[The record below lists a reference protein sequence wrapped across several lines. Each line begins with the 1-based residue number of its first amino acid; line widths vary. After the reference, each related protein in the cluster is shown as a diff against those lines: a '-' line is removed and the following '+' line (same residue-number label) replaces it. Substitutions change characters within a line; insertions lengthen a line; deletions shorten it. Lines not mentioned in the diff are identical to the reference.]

1 MKIEFVGAARTVTG
15 SSYIVKNEDFTIMVD
30 CGMFQGTRELRE
42 RNHLGLIYAP
52 DKIDALVVTH
62 AHIDHSGL
70 IPKLVK
76 EGFRGSIFATRATVD
91 LLSIMLPDSAH
102 IQEMDA
108 EWFSRRRKKA
118 GREPLPPLYTAEDA
132 AEAIKYLKPIEYGEE
147 FEVVPNVRA
156 RFRDAGHIL
165 GSAFVEMNVT
175 EKGETKRI
183 IFSGDI
189 GPRDQAIIRNAEI
202 PGDADYLLIE
212 STYGNRLHKSKPDT
226 YNEFKTVINDTYNAK
241 GNIIIPSFAVER
253 TQEIIFTLG
262 QLFREGLI
270 PRIPVYIDS
279 PLAVSSTEIFN
290 RNPDCYNDEM
300 RKIMSSGANPLE
312 FPNLHYIRTTEE
324 SKKLNDTAKG
334 AIIIS
339 ASGMCTAGRIKY
351 HLQNNLYK
359 KESSVIFV
367 GYQAEGTLGR
377 MLVDGAKEVR
387 LYAETVVVKA
397 KVHTLGG
404 FSGHADRDGLLSWMS
419 SIKNPKLQVFVVHG
433 EGEAADS
440 FADHIHTNL
449 GHHVYVPSWG
459 EIIDLQTM
467 KSETS
472 KYGEAA
478 AVAAAAVVEKHEIIE
493 DEFMEIRSVLNEL
506 EKKYREIRE
515 EEGIKGYRF
524 RRLKEEMQDVKALVK
539 IVKERI

>member
-1 MKIEFVGAARTVTG
+1 
-15 SSYIVKNEDFTIMVD
+15 
-30 CGMFQGTRELRE
+30 
-42 RNHLGLIYAP
+42 
-52 DKIDALVVTH
+52 
-62 AHIDHSGL
+62 
-70 IPKLVK
+70 
-76 EGFRGSIFATRATVD
+76 
-91 LLSIMLPDSAH
+91 
-102 IQEMDA
+102 
-108 EWFSRRRKKA
+108 
-118 GREPLPPLYTAEDA
+118 
-132 AEAIKYLKPIEYGEE
+132 EAIKYLKPIEYGEE

-165 GSAFVEMNVT
+165 GSAFIEMNVT

-189 GPRDQAIIRNAEI
+189 GPHDQAIIRNAEM
-202 PGDADYLLIE
+202 PGDTDYLLIE

-440 FADHIHTNL
+440 FADHIHSNL

-478 AVAAAAVVEKHEIIE
+478 AVSAVAAVEKHEIIE
-493 DEFMEIRSVLNEL
+493 DEFMEIRSVLDEL

-524 RRLKEEMQDVKALVK
+524 RRFKEEMQDVKALVK